1 MSRFPTVGLA
11 VISAFGL
18 GSVFGLMIL
27 DGVLGSQDQATVA
40 ERLQAWTKSNPW
52 FSAVLT
58 FTLGV
63 LIGHFFWPG
72 G

>member
-1 MSRFPTVGLA
+1 VSPIPTIGLA
-11 VISAFGL
+11 AVAAL
-18 GSVFGLMIL
+18 ALTSVFGLMIL
-27 DGVLGSQDQATVA
+27 DGILGSQEQPTVA
-40 ERLQAWTKSNPW
+40 ERLQVWTRDNPW

-63 LIGHFFWPG
+63 LIAHFFWPG

>member
-1 MSRFPTVGLA
+1 MIPFPTVGLA
-11 VISAFGL
+11 VISAL
-18 GSVFGLMIL
+18 ALTSIFGLMVV
-27 DGVLGSQDQATVA
+27 DGVLGSQDQTTVA
-40 ERLQAWTKSNPW
+40 QRLQAWTKRNPW

-63 LIGHFFWPG
+63 LISHFFWPG